1 MKAFGVILVV
11 LGIAALVW
19 GGFTYTQRETVAD
32 LGPVEATVDQRERIP
47 ISPLVGGAALAAGIV
62 ILAVSRRSV

>member
-19 GGFTYTQRETVAD
+19 GGFSYTKRETVAD